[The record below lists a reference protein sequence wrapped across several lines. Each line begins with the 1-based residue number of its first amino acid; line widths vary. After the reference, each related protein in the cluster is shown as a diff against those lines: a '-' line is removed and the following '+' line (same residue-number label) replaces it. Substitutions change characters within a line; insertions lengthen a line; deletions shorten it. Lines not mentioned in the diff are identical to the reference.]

1 MVYSLNISNQMN
13 DRRQELGL
21 SISALARLSGLNRK
35 TVGRAMRSP
44 AHDQFSTLLAIGNVL
59 GVSIGITQQRT
70 KTINAVREARAK
82 SKAIEIVEMAQGN
95 FALEGQA
102 VSEEE
107 EKRIIRKVVEQ
118 LLSGKNIK
126 LWG

>member
-1 MVYSLNISNQMN
+1 MN

-70 KTINAVREARAK
+70 KTINAVREAREK